1 MRLSTTREDHRIA
14 WLAALAIA
22 IHVLEAALPSPIPGV
37 KPGLANVITVLA
49 LLMYG
54 WRVALWVSLLRVLA
68 GSLLIGSFLSPSF
81 LLSLSGALTSLAAL
95 GIAHALAGPRLSA
108 LGLCVLAAMAH
119 MGGQFL
125 VAYTL
130 IIPHPG
136 LLKLLPVL
144 LTAALL
150 FGLASGTIA
159 RMMYPH
165 HPAAAP

>member
-68 GSLLIGSFLSPSF
+68 GSLLVGSFLSPTF
-81 LLSLSGALTSLAAL
+81 LLSLSGALASLAAL

-119 MGGQFL
+119 MVGQFL

-165 HPAAAP
+165 RPATTP